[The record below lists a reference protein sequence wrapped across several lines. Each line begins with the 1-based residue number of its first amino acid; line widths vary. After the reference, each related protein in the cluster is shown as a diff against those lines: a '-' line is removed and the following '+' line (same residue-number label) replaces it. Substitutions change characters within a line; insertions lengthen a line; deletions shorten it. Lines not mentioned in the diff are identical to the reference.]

1 MKRLLLPL
9 CTVVSTLA
17 GWYFAQESRPSPVQA
32 NTSNAVVLTSPAEPE
47 HRLNTGPDSL
57 EILSTMERLLK
68 EYPSPE
74 QRYELVTHL
83 YAELQDL
90 DSSEFPSAIAAIA
103 SMNLEHSWAKHF
115 AALVAGVWAGRDL
128 PAARKWLLGLEKEEW
143 FPGRTIFETW
153 GRIDAVG
160 MFDWLEAHAGE
171 IKSEELRGIAVD
183 ITARTAGQT
192 NPQRGLAAL
201 DALKPRDNEI
211 YGYLN
216 FFSAWAERDP
226 AAAAARALQEPSDYR
241 RMAATEYVFG
251 AWAARDTAAA
261 RSWAE
266 RIPDPVL
273 SRGALVAI
281 GSGLA
286 LRDSREGADFLVS
299 IPQDDSA
306 RAILH
311 DVLESWKQKDLNAVL
326 QWTAGL
332 PDESLG
338 LWALRETTKELS
350 PEKIA
355 SAIANLPA
363 EERDTLE
370 ERWRR
375 IQKPSN
381 SNAKID

>member
-32 NTSNAVVLTSPAEPE
+32 NTSSAVVLTSPAEPE

-57 EILSTMERLLK
+57 EILSKVEQLLK
-68 EYPSPE
+68 EYPSSE
-74 QRYELVTHL
+74 QRYELAARL
-83 YAELQDL
+83 YAELQGL

-103 SMNLEHSWAKHF
+103 AMNLEHSWAKHF
-115 AALVAGVWAGRDL
+115 AALVAGVWAERDL
-128 PAARKWLLGLEKEEW
+128 PAARKWLLGLEKDEW

-153 GRIDAVG
+153 GRLDALG

-183 ITARTAGQT
+183 ITARAAGQT
-192 NPQRGLAAL
+192 DPQRGLAAL
-201 DALKPRDNEI
+201 EALKPRDNEI
-211 YGYLN
+211 YGYLPL
-216 FFSAWAERDP
+216 FDAWAERDP
-226 AAAAARALQEPSDYR
+226 AAAAARALQEPSDFR
-241 RMAATEYVFG
+241 RAAATERAIRV
-251 AWAARDTAAA
+251 WATRDTAAA

-266 RIPDPVL
+266 RIPDPSL

-281 GSGLA
+281 GSSLA

-299 IPQDDSA
+299 IPQDDNT
-306 RAILH
+306 RAELH
-311 DVLESWKQKDLNAVL
+311 DVLKSWRQEDLNAVL

-355 SAIANLPA
+355 GAIALLPA
-363 EERDTLE
+363 EKRDTVE
-370 ERWRR
+370 ERWRQV
-375 IQKPSN
+375 QKPSN